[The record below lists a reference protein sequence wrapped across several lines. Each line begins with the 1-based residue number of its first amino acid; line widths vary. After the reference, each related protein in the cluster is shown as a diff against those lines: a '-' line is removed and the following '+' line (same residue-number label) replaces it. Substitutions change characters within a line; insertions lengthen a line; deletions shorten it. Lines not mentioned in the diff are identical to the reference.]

1 MKRNKTL
8 RKPHVGNKTGYNS
21 GGYSGLEPIMEDHN
35 IMDMELIAN
44 QHARHDD
51 GLGPVHTDGGY
62 YSMP

>member
-8 RKPHVGNKTGYNS
+8 RKPHVGSKSGFNG
-21 GGYSGLEPIMEDHN
+21 GGYSGLEPIMEDRSTT
-35 IMDMELIAN
+35 DMELIAN

-51 GLGPVHTDGGY
+51 GGAPGQVDAGF